1 MLARQEQRKALLLAA
16 ALADMRKMAERSE
29 KRTLCKIFH
38 LQLNATVV
46 SPLRGLLL
54 LHSRTH
60 FLRFQAQS
68 SHAPE
73 SRQGRLQTEHVS
85 IYI

>member
-1 MLARQEQRKALLLAA
+1 MRSVRSVKGIPLASLWI
-16 ALADMRKMAERSE
+16 
-29 KRTLCKIFH
+29 KIFH

-54 LHSRTH
+54 LHSRSH